1 MIYHKG
7 VKVSPSYSES
17 GLSRLFYTVLLSLS
31 GALIALLALGT
42 IYAFVRSPGAGPLFR
57 LGGSG
62 GTGSRETTVRTGDTR
77 VYSGLRQLRIPLVN
91 SSTLVLSIAF
101 PYSADD
107 AAFAEELNA
116 KLDDFRTIAISYFS
130 GLPAED
136 LRRLDEDA
144 VKRELLRRF
153 NENLRLGRIPELYFS
168 DLMIID

>member
-7 VKVSPSYSES
+7 VKAYQYPSKSQ
-17 GLSRLFYTVLLSLS
+17 LSRLFYTVLLSLS

-42 IYAFVRSPGAGPLFR
+42 IYAVLRPSGAGPLFR

-62 GTGSRETTVRTGDTR
+62 AAGGRETTARGGAR
-77 VYSGLRQLRIPLVN
+77 VYSGLGRLRIPLVN

-116 KLDDFRTIAISYFS
+116 KIDDFRVIAISYFS
-130 GLPAED
+130 GLPAES
-136 LRRLDEDA
+136 LTRLDEDA

-168 DLMIID
+168 DMMIIN